1 MEIKEKNTKEKILE
15 EALRLFAQRGYM
27 GTSMNDIA
35 SRLGVTK
42 AALYKHYK
50 SKQEIL
56 DSIID
61 KMNELD
67 MERVKQYEM
76 PEGDLEKVTAE
87 YKETAFDKIK
97 QFTKVQFLHW
107 TEEEFSSCF
116 RKMLT
121 LEQYREPQMS
131 QLYQNYLASGPLT
144 YMEALFSGMLGH
156 FPEESVMRNCC
167 SDTLYNKLSYDTRDI
182 VRSSR
187 FKEVFPD
194 VKLRGDKQNVHGW
207 SLEAARQV
215 SYFGAGVGG
224 TGIGFGASMLAMTDD
239 LYKSLEDA
247 LSDTNNEK
255 VWSWKQG
262 THDSRIEGNCC
273 SIDIGTRW
281 SATDVL
287 GRMEEMGKYDEI
299 IRIAALDENDRSFCE
314 DVHTT
319 EYYHELREETD
330 DSIWC
335 AEYMQEPIEAIGL
348 LYPKSE
354 LNRFKLADIEGK
366 QPDGVIGATDVADE
380 GDDDFCAPIAK
391 VFGTKYFI
399 TDVLFTKDNV
409 EITEPKLVSLILDT
423 RCDNMRIES
432 NNGGRLFALNVR
444 KAVKAKNEKCIIQA
458 KPTTANKDTRILLK
472 SGWIKKHC
480 YFLEEGEYRKGSD
493 YDRFMKALTGYK
505 KEGGNKHDDAP
516 DGMTILAENVEFIGL
531 CKANSVRRV
540 ARSR

>member
-1 MEIKEKNTKEKILE
+1 MAKRSKRDILIRQAKAATILRKR
-15 EALRLFAQRGYM
+15 EARNDFWAYCLYHDPKLFAKRLFLKKVADAFTRVYESYVSGVIRRLAV
-27 GTSMNDIA
+27 SMPPRA
-35 SRLGVTK
+35 G
-42 AALYKHYK
+42 K
-50 SKQEIL
+50 SYI
-56 DSIID
+56 
-61 KMNELD
+61 
-67 MERVKQYEM
+67 
-76 PEGDLEKVTAE
+76 
-87 YKETAFDKIK
+87 
-97 QFTKVQFLHW
+97 
-107 TEEEFSSCF
+107 SS
-116 RKMLT
+116 
-121 LEQYREPQMS
+121 
-131 QLYQNYLASGPLT
+131 
-144 YMEALFSGMLGH
+144 LFISWMLGH

-167 SDTLYNKLSYDTRDI
+167 SDTLYNKLSYDTHDI

-187 FKEVFPD
+187 FKEIFPD
-194 VKLRGDKQNVHGW
+194 IQLRGDKQNVHGW

-224 TGIGFGASMLAMTDD
+224 TVIGFGASMLAMTDD

-299 IRIAALDENDRSFCE
+299 IRIAALDENDCSFCE

-348 LYPKSE
+348 LFPKSE

-399 TDVLFTKDNV
+399 TDMLFTKDNV

-458 KPTTANKDTRILLK
+458 KPTMANKDTRILLK

-480 YFLEEGEYRKGSD
+480 YFLEESEYKKGSD
-493 YDRFMKALTGYK
+493 YDRFMKALTSYK

-540 ARSR
+540 ARGR